1 MWLLKILPA
10 VEVLIFNSL
19 SMDVCF
25 KRKYSRSVTALV
37 LTAVTVGIFA
47 CGFALAKPLN

>member
-25 KRKYSRSVTALV
+25 KRKYSR
-37 LTAVTVGIFA
+37 
-47 CGFALAKPLN
+47 

>member
-25 KRKYSRSVTALV
+25 KRKYPDQSQRLFSLQLPLEYLPAVSRWRNL
-37 LTAVTVGIFA
+37 
-47 CGFALAKPLN
+47 